1 MLWVKLNKLE
11 VNMRAK
17 RFMKNTIFPGKRD
30 KDKLISAQA
39 VADYL
44 DVDIQTV
51 YRNAEALGGV
61 KFARKWLFNK
71 EIVKG
76 RLFGELYG
84 KQEEEKR
91 QGDRLDG
98 PGQKAGGQSVSS
110 VRHKGRGTGPG
121 SRVDSGDTADAG
133 RNRHGLGLG

>member
-1 MLWVKLNKLE
+1 
-11 VNMRAK
+11 MRAK
-17 RFMKNTIFPGKRD
+17 RFMKQAVFPGKRD
-30 KDKLISAQA
+30 KDKLVSAGDIA
-39 VADYL
+39 EYL
-44 DVDIQTV
+44 SVDIQTV

-84 KQEEEKR
+84 KQEEEER
-91 QGDRLDG
+91 TDNRLDG
-98 PGQKAGGQSVSS
+98 PGQKAGGQQVSS
-110 VRHKGRGTGPG
+110 VRHKGRGAGPG
-121 SRVDSGDTADAG
+121 GRVDSGDTADAG

>member
-1 MLWVKLNKLE
+1 
-11 VNMRAK
+11 
-17 RFMKNTIFPGKRD
+17 MKQAVFPGKQD

-39 VADYL
+39 VAEYL
-44 DVDIQTV
+44 SVDIQTV

-61 KFARKWLFNK
+61 KFARRWLFDK

-76 RLFGELYG
+76 RLFGEEGYA
-84 KQEEEKR
+84 KQEETER
-91 QGDRLDG
+91 ESDRLDG

-110 VRHKGRGTGPG
+110 VRHKGRGTNPG
-121 SRVDSGDTADAG
+121 SRVDSGGTTDEV